1 MSLSSGVVWGVSRP
15 PLCLLVLGVRFSW
28 WNAIIASGGMRTP
41 FEEAGIG
48 LIPLCIW
55 WVAAIRSQG
64 EPLDPTPA
72 PGC

>member
-1 MSLSSGVVWGVSRP
+1 MSLSWVAVWGASRP
-15 PLCLLVLGVRFSW
+15 PLCLLGLGVRFSW
-28 WNAIIASGGMRTP
+28 WNAIIASEGMRTP

-64 EPLDPTPA
+64 ESLDPAPD